1 MRHRPKELCPSA
13 ARHRDS
19 TAQADCWSKQ
29 LPRER
34 EEMDAMFWSSGS
46 MRAIRQVAAKK
57 HGELANLIER
67 KDEQDVVFHD
77 FGFWRFFISVWMALE
92 VAAY

>member
-1 MRHRPKELCPSA
+1 
-13 ARHRDS
+13 
-19 TAQADCWSKQ
+19 
-29 LPRER
+29 
-34 EEMDAMFWSSGS
+34 MFWSSGS

-92 VAAY
+92 VAAC